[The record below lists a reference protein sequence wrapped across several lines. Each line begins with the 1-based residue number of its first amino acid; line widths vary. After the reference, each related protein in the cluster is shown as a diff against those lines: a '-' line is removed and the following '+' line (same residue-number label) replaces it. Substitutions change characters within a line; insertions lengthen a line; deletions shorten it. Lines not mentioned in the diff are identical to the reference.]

1 MTMASL
7 TTRPAAWVLAGA
19 LLTAG
24 CAGSNEWSAH
34 DAEQRIALGDLET
47 ASIPAQS
54 GLNVYPVETGIAAWD
69 GDMSATEF
77 TAAHPSLPIGS
88 HARVTNARTGQSAMV
103 QITERLSNPRGRA
116 IELSRPATAAIGA
129 EADGV
134 ATVFVEAS
142 QHLSRGSAA
151 RLAAAAAAPRSYDR
165 AGYTAASYGAIETS
179 ATADPVTLAY
189 DRSTRRFASDADT
202 AAIETGS
209 LGAATPSY
217 QSQTYGA
224 QGYAPSQTGSVVRN
238 DAAARGLSVSGAR
251 YLQLGSFRNPVY
263 AQRLVERLE
272 AEGMSGGAY
281 GAAFVKQAVVGGSV
295 YHRVRIGPM
304 ISQYQAER
312 ALRDANAL
320 RHEGARIV
328 RQ

>member
-7 TTRPAAWVLAGA
+7 MTRPAALVLAGA
-19 LLTAG
+19 FLTVG
-24 CAGSNEWSAH
+24 CAAPNEWSAH

-69 GDMSATEF
+69 GDMSASEF

-103 QITERLSNPRGRA
+103 QITERLNNPRGRA

-134 ATVFVEAS
+134 ATVFIEAS

-189 DRSTRRFASDADT
+189 DRNTRRFAGDADT

-217 QSQTYGA
+217 QSQRYGA
-224 QGYAPSQTGSVVRN
+224 QGYAPSQTGSVIRN
-238 DAAARGLSVSGAR
+238 DAAPGLSVSGAR

-281 GAAFVKQAVVGGSV
+281 GGAFVKQAVVNGSV